1 LICSIPGIVNLGW
14 LRVSSNERVNRG
26 KLRPSFTPF
35 AVNAICASTLA
46 KRVTKQSLA
55 VKFTWVDP
63 EDPGIDV

>member
-1 LICSIPGIVNLGW
+1 
-14 LRVSSNERVNRG
+14 VSSNERVNRG